1 MQIQLID
8 DSLNQSLVQPL
19 YFIFI
24 VCIIR
29 SVCMITIILG
39 RRRNSAIIVTVA
51 IRWLTVR
58 AIIAISISVRTISII
73 SGIITLCQRSNSLVY
88 FQLTAVSQILI

>member
-29 SVCMITIILG
+29 SVCMITIIWG
-39 RRRNSAIIVTVA
+39 RRNSAIIVTVA